1 MADITHDG
9 HTAHA
14 TGRKLSQY
22 TSGMKSWLTTVD
34 HKRIG
39 IMYLASILF
48 FFFVGGVLALLVRIE
63 LLTPKQTI
71 MTAEQY
77 NQVFTL
83 HGVIMVFLFIIPS
96 VPAALGNFVM
106 PLMLGAKDVAFPRLN
121 LMSLYIYWTG
131 AVMAVSAILL
141 GGVDTGWTFYT
152 PYSTSTGGAVSVIT
166 LAAFVLGFSSIL
178 TGVNFIA
185 TIHKLRA
192 PGMGWFQ
199 LPLFVWSMYATAL
212 IQVMATPVLGDYAS
226 AADLERMF
234 HIGIFDPQAGRR
246 PGSVPALLL
255 VLLAPGRLHHD
266 RAGLCVYLAR
276 SSRCSRRR
284 RSSDTKA
291 IAFSSVSPSRSSA
304 SWSGATTCSSAASRL
319 WPAPS
324 SRS

>member
-1 MADITHDG
+1 MAH
-9 HTAHA
+9 HA
-14 TGRKLSQY
+14 PGENYLNTPAGL
-22 TSGMKSWLTTVD
+22 KSWLTTVD

-39 IMYLASILF
+39 IMYLWSILF
-48 FFFVGGVLALLVRIE
+48 FFFVGGVLALLVRLE

-83 HGVIMVFLFIIPS
+83 HGIIMVFLFIIPS
-96 VPAALGNFVM
+96 IPAALGNFVM

-131 AVMAVSAILL
+131 AAMAVCAILF

-152 PYSTSTGGAVSVIT
+152 PYSTSTGGAVSVVT

-212 IQVMATPVLGDYAS
+212 IQVMATPVLAITLLLLT
-226 AADLERMF
+226 LERMF
-234 HIGIFDPQAGRR
+234 HIGIFDPKLGGDPVLFQHFFWFYSHPAVYIMIV
-246 PGSVPALLL
+246 PGFACISEIIPV
-255 VLLAPGRLHHD
+255 
-266 RAGLCVYLAR
+266 
-276 SSRCSRRR
+276 
-284 RSSDTKA
+284 
-291 IAFSSVSPSRSSA
+291 FSKK
-304 SWSGATTCSSAASRL
+304 TIF
-319 WPAPS
+319 
-324 SRS
+324 